1 MCVYRV
7 ELESK
12 GLEGQMHM
20 KREKMAI
27 RPYHESDYLDPIHSD
42 QEMKSSGELEWIVF
56 NASDDESFYSNKGF
70 STTPRSKINPAEK
83 ERYFRFFRG

>member
-1 MCVYRV
+1 
-7 ELESK
+7 
-12 GLEGQMHM
+12 M
-20 KREKMAI
+20 KREKLTI
-27 RPYHESDYLDPIHSD
+27 RPYNESEYLKPTHSD
-42 QEMKSSGELEWIVF
+42 QNMESPGELEWFVF